1 MNRIMLVVLIALA
14 LASCRREE
22 TGGPTE
28 IAGKIF
34 IFNYRLSTAVY
45 EIALRK
51 TGDIPEGSTV
61 TAEFENPA
69 GGPPLV
75 KSLKIFPFWE
85 KIPLES
91 PPLRCVVKD
100 RPYHV
105 RITIA
110 GPDGAPLQAID
121 TTVTSS
127 LDQSVLAAKPL
138 VSGPAYDKNPEV
150 FKADG
155 SADYRP
161 DESCPEPART

>member
-1 MNRIMLVVLIALA
+1 MRRITALA
-14 LASCRREE
+14 LGTLLLAACQREE

-51 TGDIPEGSTV
+51 TGTLPEGSTV

-75 KSLKIFPFWE
+75 KTLKIFPFWE

-91 PPLRCVVKD
+91 PPLRCVAKD
-100 RPYHV
+100 RPYAV
-105 RITIA
+105 KIRIS
-110 GPDGAPLQAID
+110 GPDGADLQTLE
-121 TTVTSS
+121 TTVISS
-127 LDQSVLAAKPL
+127 LDQSILAAKPL
-138 VSGPAYDKNPEV
+138 VTGPAYDKNPQV

-161 DESCPEPART
+161 DETCPAADKP

>member
-1 MNRIMLVVLIALA
+1 MNRILLVAFTALA
-14 LASCRREE
+14 LVACQREE
-22 TGGPTE
+22 TNGPTE
-28 IAGKIF
+28 IAGKLF

-51 TGDIPEGSTV
+51 TGAIPEGSTV

-75 KSLKIFPFWE
+75 QRLKIFPFWE

-110 GPDGAPLQAID
+110 GPDGAELQAID

-138 VSGPAYDKNPEV
+138 VSGPAYDRNPEV
-150 FKADG
+150 FKPDG
-155 SADYRP
+155 STDYRP
-161 DESCPEPART
+161 DETCPQPARP